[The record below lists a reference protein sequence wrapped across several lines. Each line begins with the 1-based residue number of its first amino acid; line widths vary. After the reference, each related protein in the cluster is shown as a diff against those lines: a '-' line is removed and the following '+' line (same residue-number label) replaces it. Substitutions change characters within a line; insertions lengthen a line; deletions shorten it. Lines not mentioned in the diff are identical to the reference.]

1 MCDPNSLFQ
10 LKEKKCSPVVQN
22 TGYMAGGNQKSKKIW
37 VNVSYYQSAGA
48 EYTIKKAI
56 NDKLSRENLYFFH
69 HKAFL

>member
-1 MCDPNSLFQ
+1 MWPKFSVSI
-10 LKEKKCSPVVQN
+10 KGKKCSPVVQN